1 MCNRL
6 FNLLLLL
13 FAALPSVLFAQRA
26 VNPLVHNGIVVALS
40 DNVNNYIFA
49 PYLVVDPSPDSCV
62 NYAFSNNPNDL
73 VRNFK
78 CNELGTQT
86 LTIWAFSAGAPR
98 PTATRTY
105 ALVQDNLDNCPGW
118 TGGQIPIVCCRNGL
132 ALALNGSGEITVTP
146 DLWDLST
153 AVCNND
159 PNIQL
164 SFSADP
170 TDTTLTLDCFY
181 AGGIN
186 IIQIW
191 ATGSTGL
198 QNYAEVYFQLQ
209 DYLDGCSG
217 NGSPSAPIPQATMG
231 SSITF
236 DYNGEA
242 VVHAS
247 DFDAGSYVD
256 SSACLPIHFS
266 FSADT
271 NDVTRTYTC
280 STLGTKSIQL
290 WVTDACG
297 QQNHL
302 DTYVLV
308 NDNGACGQ
316 LNQVPANDKLADA
329 IALQPG
335 SVCALAWSNRNAT
348 TEANEPAPSL
358 GDCSDPNTWCD
369 SLGAEHSVWFTF
381 EAPAS
386 GTVLL
391 NTAGMNTQ
399 LAVWEQLGGDMVLV
413 AANDDLPGNAEGAS
427 GLVLSCLEGGQT
439 YWVQV
444 DGHNGAMGQFSLEF
458 GMSNLTC
465 AVSGQNEQAL
475 ACGAKP
481 VTPIQST
488 GTGAWQYLL
497 DADQV
502 PVAAINDRGN
512 ALGQIT
518 ADFMINGDTV
528 RADAAGNHYL
538 DRNWTINVQHQPQTP
553 VWVKFFLTKAEWERL
568 ANTSNGPATP
578 NLLHGTK
585 VSGSTCGNYEEG
597 GTLLLNQGS
606 YVVNAGGDLAS
617 LYEVGSFS
625 SFYLHGGNILTST
638 RTAPALPLTVFPNPA
653 HDAVRL
659 VGLPA
664 SADGYQVTLTHMA
677 GRQAL
682 QALLPAADP
691 SLALPALPAGFYLIQ
706 ATDGKQLFSGKL
718 TIE

>member
-6 FNLLLLL
+6 FSLLLLC
-13 FAALPSVLFAQRA
+13 AACSSSLAAQRA

-49 PYLVVDPSPDSCV
+49 PYLVLEPSPDSCV

-78 CNELGTQT
+78 CDELGTQP
-86 LTIWAFSAGAPR
+86 LTIWTFSAGALR

-105 ALVQDNLDNCPGW
+105 ALIQDNLGDCPGW
-118 TGGQIPIVCCRNGL
+118 TGGQKPIVCCRNGL
-132 ALALNGSGEITVTP
+132 ALALNGGGEITVTP
-146 DLWDLST
+146 DMWDLST

-191 ATGSTGL
+191 ATGSTGQ

-217 NGSPSAPIPQATMG
+217 NGNVDAPIPQATMG
-231 SSITF
+231 SSITLN
-236 DYNGEA
+236 YNGQA
-242 VVHAS
+242 IVHAS
-247 DFDAGSYVD
+247 ELDAGSYAD
-256 SSACLPIHFS
+256 SSTCQPLRYS

-271 NDVTRTYTC
+271 NDVVRTYTC
-280 STLGTKSIQL
+280 STLGTKAVQL

-297 QQNHL
+297 QQNYL
-302 DTYVLV
+302 DTYILV

-316 LNQVPANDKLADA
+316 LNQVPSNDNLANA
-329 IALQPG
+329 ISLHPEN
-335 SVCALAWSNRNAT
+335 VCSLTWSNRNTT
-348 TEANEPAPSL
+348 TEANEPVPSL

-381 EAPAS
+381 AAPAS

-399 LAVWEQLGGDMVLV
+399 LAVWELLGGDMVLV

-427 GLVLSCLEGGQT
+427 GLSLSCLEAGKT
-439 YWVQV
+439 YWIQI
-444 DGHNGAMGQFSLEF
+444 DGHNGAVGQFTLEF

-528 RADAAGNHYL
+528 RTDAAGNHYL
-538 DRNWTINVQHQPQTP
+538 DRNWTINVQNQPQTP
-553 VWVKFFLTKAEWERL
+553 VWVKFFLTKDEWERL
-568 ANTSNGPATP
+568 ANTSGGPTAP

-585 VSGSTCGNYEEG
+585 VSGSSCGNYEEG
-597 GTLLLNQGS
+597 GTLLTNQGS
-606 YVVNAGGDLAS
+606 YAVNAGGDLAN
-617 LYEVGSFS
+617 LYEISSFS
-625 SFYLHGGNILTST
+625 SFYLHGGNTLTGT
-638 RTAPALPLTVFPNPA
+638 RSPRTLPLAVYPNPA

-659 VGLPA
+659 VGLPE
-664 SADGYQVTLTHMA
+664 SADGFQVTLTDIA
-677 GRQAL
+677 GHQVY
-682 QALLPAADP
+682 QALLPAAGL
-691 SLALPALPAGFYLIQ
+691 SLALPALPAGFYLLQ
-706 ATDGKQLFSGKL
+706 ATDGQQLFSGKL